1 MGHSPALSGTF
12 FLVDQPEPIHKREKQ
27 MTKQEELTVLGTL
40 FSIILLM
47 WMPVFIDLYRQE
59 KKLNKRKGSK

>member
-1 MGHSPALSGTF
+1 
-12 FLVDQPEPIHKREKQ
+12 
-27 MTKQEELTVLGTL
+27 MTRQEELTVLTA
-40 FSIILLM
+40 FFTIVLLM

>member
-1 MGHSPALSGTF
+1 M
-12 FLVDQPEPIHKREKQ
+12 DQPEPIHKREKQ